1 MFSAETYK
9 QRRAELARR
18 IGNGLILIPG
28 NTLSPFNYPNNTYS
42 FRQDSTFLYYFGLN
56 IPSLMAVLDAESG
69 EAMLFGDDFTVEDII
84 WTGPQPRLVELGAQ
98 A

>member
-18 IGNGLILIPG
+18 IGNGLVLITG

-42 FRQDSTFLYYFGLN
+42 FRQDSTFLY
-56 IPSLMAVLDAESG
+56 
-69 EAMLFGDDFTVEDII
+69 
-84 WTGPQPRLVELGAQ
+84 
-98 A
+98 